1 MCMHTRTTAPCSTL
15 TGYSGFEVTCP
26 DCDLKSALD
35 DHAARDK
42 LASWFVIS
50 YSKFELRE
58 HSREECS
65 RNSNFEYIMTN
76 YDEL

>member
-1 MCMHTRTTAPCSTL
+1 MHYTIILMA
-15 TGYSGFEVTCP
+15 YSGFEVTCP

-42 LASWFVIS
+42 LASYFVIS

-58 HSREECS
+58 HSRTKTAHAIRILNTE
-65 RNSNFEYIMTN
+65 
-76 YDEL
+76 